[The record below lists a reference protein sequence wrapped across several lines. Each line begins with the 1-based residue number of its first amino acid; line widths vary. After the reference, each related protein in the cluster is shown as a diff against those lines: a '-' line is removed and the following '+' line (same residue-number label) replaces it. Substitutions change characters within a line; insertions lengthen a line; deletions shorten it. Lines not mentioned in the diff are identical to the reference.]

1 MKTNDTPL
9 GVNLEN
15 AYEQTP
21 AGFSSRVANTIKEM
35 KNTRT
40 ARKSMRWIPIAAACL
55 VLLAG
60 SALAAKSLGV
70 LDFLTEMTSEPLE
83 KSIIAND
90 VLKPLNQSFD
100 GKQVIVQARDYLW
113 NDMKLSM
120 VLHVSPAE
128 PSMYR
133 LLGRGDFGADGIHMD
148 EIWWGDEHTTLDK
161 WLPKGKQALVIDVN
175 HMTIGERNMACTV
188 GWVPEEL
195 GETFLLEADLF
206 QVTPESYEKLLDEN
220 GNMQV
225 KVSVS
230 SSIYGSDTKEQSTL
244 IITLEAST
252 VQEWRDQYDN
262 Y

>member
-83 KSIIAND
+83 KSIVAND

-128 PSMYR
+128 PGMYR

-175 HMTIGERNMACTV
+175 QITVGGRNMTCSV
-188 GWVPEEL
+188 GWVPEEQ
-195 GETFLLEADLF
+195 GETYLLEADLF
-206 QVTPESYEKLLDEN
+206 QVTPEQYAKLLDKN
-220 GNMQV
+220 GNIQV
-225 KVSVS
+225 EVPVS
-230 SSIYGSDTKEQSTL
+230 SWIYGSDTKEQSALT
-244 IITLEAST
+244 ITLEVST